1 MYTDSHAH
9 LSSVAEEL
17 GEDALAGVL
26 SAYAR
31 AWEAALPGIPAAASA
46 PGPAGPAGA
55 RGRGRPAPLLVDIG
69 TEPGDYAARRALL
82 VRLSGG
88 AALPPWL
95 RMSLGVWPGREA
107 LAEPRAALVRLTDA
121 LAAAGAEAA
130 AIGECGLDY
139 HHMDG
144 SRAAQAE
151 LFEGQIGLARERG
164 LALVVHSREAFED
177 TRDILRA
184 ARLASPVLIHCFGYG
199 RKEAEAFLELGAYLS
214 FAGNLTYKKAEAL
227 REALAAAPAD
237 RLLLETDAPYM
248 NPEPRRGRPSSPSD
262 IARSYEAAVALRG
275 EAPESLAAS
284 VAANARLLFG

>member
-9 LSSVAEEL
+9 LSSVAVEL
-17 GEDALAGVL
+17 GEAALAGVL
-26 SAYAR
+26 AAYAR
-31 AWEAALPGIPAAASA
+31 AWEAALPGIPAAAAASRD
-46 PGPAGPAGA
+46 PAGVAGTLP
-55 RGRGRPAPLLVDIG
+55 PAPLLVDIG
-69 TEPGDYAARRALL
+69 TEPEDFAQRRALL
-82 VRLSGG
+82 VRLAGG
-88 AALPPWL
+88 ATLPPWL

-107 LAEPRAALVRLTDA
+107 LAEPRTALERLSEA
-121 LAAAGAEAA
+121 LEAAGAEAA

-184 ARLASPVLIHCFGYG
+184 ARLASPVLVHCFGYG
-199 RKEAEAFLELGAYLS
+199 RKEAEAFLGLGAHLS

-227 REALAAAPAD
+227 REALAAVPAE

-262 IARSYEAAVALRG
+262 VVRSYEAAAALRG
-275 EAPESLAAS
+275 QAPEGLAAS